1 MAQRNSTG
9 RGATRTAT
17 KNRPGN
23 QTPGTPR
30 VAESDISRLRVDEL
44 RGQLRDRG
52 VRGTSGLRKPELV
65 QTLVRTLRTEQRRG
79 DQRRPSGRES
89 SARTDRRTSAG
100 RSRSETRSR
109 SEARSRPESRSR
121 TAESRSRTAS
131 RSPAESRSRAAS
143 RPRTESR
150 AQVEKRAQA
159 ERARVEKRTQTER
172 ARVEKRAQTE
182 RARVEK
188 RAQAEKRSQAQK
200 RAQAQKRVQAE
211 KRSQVEKRSQAQKA
225 SQSRAQTRK
234 RAESRKAAPAARST
248 TSRGKAESRA
258 PSTRAVS
265 RAPSARAADR
275 SPSARSA
282 SSRREGAREGGAS
295 SRSLR
300 YAQTIT
306 SPHDR
311 PERPGRSLV
320 TTNHD
325 VIQRWAR
332 ERKAKPSTIAGT
344 EHDGHAGVLTFDFPG
359 YSGSRRLQHITW
371 AQWFQAFDERELNL
385 IYQETLRSGRQSN
398 FFRTE
403 SPNRE
408 DG

>member
-1 MAQRNSTG
+1 MVQRNSTG

-172 ARVEKRAQTE
+172 ARVEKRAQ
-182 RARVEK
+182 
-188 RAQAEKRSQAQK
+188 AEKRSQAQK
-200 RAQAQKRVQAE
+200 RAQAQKRVQA
-211 KRSQVEKRSQAQKA
+211 EKRSQAQKA

-265 RAPSARAADR
+265 RAPSARAAGR

-306 SPHDR
+306 SPQDR

-359 YSGSRRLQHITW
+359 YSGSCRLQHITW